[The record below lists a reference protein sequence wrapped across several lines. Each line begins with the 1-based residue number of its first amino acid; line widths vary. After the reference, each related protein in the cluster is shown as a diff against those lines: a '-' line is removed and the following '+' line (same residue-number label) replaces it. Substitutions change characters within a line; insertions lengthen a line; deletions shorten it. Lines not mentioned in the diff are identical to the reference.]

1 MKKFIINEQG
11 NVLFDTETQEISS
24 IDSAREA
31 ISRIWVV
38 EEPMTVV
45 CDTKKA
51 KYELTA
57 KKGDI
62 IIKFYDFD
70 FPFPVV
76 LAKSKDWVKNINA
89 YDEKM
94 RKLNEKMHKDME
106 ERLDKKDA
114 NLNDP
119 ASCECDCNACCPA

>member
-62 IIKFYDFD
+62 IIKFYDYD
-70 FPFPVV
+70 YPFPVV
-76 LAKSKDWVKNINA
+76 IAKSKDWIKNINT

-94 RKLNEKMHKDME
+94 RKAMDELS
-106 ERLDKKDA
+106 KKE
-114 NLNDP
+114 P
-119 ASCECDCNACCPA
+119 I

>member
-1 MKKFIINEQG
+1 MKKFIVNEQG

-45 CDTKKA
+45 CQTKKA
-51 KYELTA
+51 KYELNA

-62 IIKFYDFD
+62 IIKFYDSD
-70 FPFPVV
+70 FLFPVV
-76 LAKSKDWVKNINA
+76 IAKSKDWVKNINT
-89 YDEKM
+89 YNEKM
-94 RKLNEKMHKDME
+94 RKAME
-106 ERLDKKDA
+106 ERFAKKEAD
-114 NLNDP
+114 LSDP
-119 ASCECDCNACCPA
+119 VSCECDECCPA

>member
-11 NVLFDTETQEISS
+11 NILFDTETQEISS
-24 IDSAREA
+24 FDSAREA

-62 IIKFYDFD
+62 IVKFYDYD
-70 FPFPVV
+70 YPFPVV
-76 LAKSKDWVKNINA
+76 LVKSKDWVKNINA
-89 YDEKM
+89 YHEKM
-94 RKLNEKMHKDME
+94 QKAMEKLS
-106 ERLDKKDA
+106 KKEAD
-114 NLNDP
+114 LNDP
-119 ASCECDCNACCPA
+119 VPCECDCNSCCPA

>member
-51 KYELTA
+51 KYELAA

-62 IIKFYDFD
+62 IIKFYDYNY
-70 FPFPVV
+70 PFPVV
-76 LAKSKDWVKNINA
+76 IAKSKDWVKNIDSFNKEM
-89 YDEKM
+89 EKS
-94 RKLNEKMHKDME
+94 LNLKKME
-106 ERLDKKDA
+106 T
-114 NLNDP
+114 DP
-119 ASCECDCNACCPA
+119 EAPCEAESCCKACAA

>member
-45 CDTKKA
+45 CQTKKA

-62 IIKFYDFD
+62 IIKFYDCD

-76 LAKSKDWVKNINA
+76 IAKSKDWVKNINT
-89 YDEKM
+89 YNEKM
-94 RKLNEKMHKDME
+94 RKAME
-106 ERLDKKDA
+106 ERFAKKKEAD
-114 NLNDP
+114 LSDP
-119 ASCECDCNACCPA
+119 VSCECTCDACCPA